1 MSYINESGL
10 DRIIR
15 IALGLVLLYLGFS
28 GVVGGGLGVFLIV
41 LGFIPLLTGV
51 VGWCPLYALFKI
63 RTNQKA

>member
-15 IALGLVLLYLGFS
+15 IALGLVLFYLGFS

>member
-15 IALGLVLLYLGFS
+15 IVLGLVLLYLGFS
-28 GVVGGGLGVFLIV
+28 GVVGGSLGVLLII

-63 RTNQKA
+63 RTKREA

>member
-15 IALGLVLLYLGFS
+15 IVLGLVLLYLGFS
-28 GVVGGGLGVFLIV
+28 GVVGGGLGVVLIV

-51 VGWCPLYALFKI
+51 AGWCPLYALFKI
-63 RTNQKA
+63 RTKQEA

>member
-15 IALGLVLLYLGFS
+15 IVLGFVLLYLGFS
-28 GVVGGGLGVFLIV
+28 GVVGGSLGVFLIV

>member
-15 IALGLVLLYLGFS
+15 IVLGLVLLYLGFS
-28 GVVGGGLGVFLIV
+28 GIVGGGLGVLVIV

-51 VGWCPLYALFKI
+51 AGWCPLYALFKI
-63 RTNQKA
+63 RTKQEA